1 MNTTEIKRAL
11 EAALLCTPEPLS
23 MPQLRKLFDDEYNA
37 DLLRPLLDEIA
48 LDWAEQPVELVTVA
62 SGWRFQS
69 RPEYA
74 VFINRLTPE
83 KAPRYSRA
91 VMETLAIIAYRQP
104 VTRGDIEEIRGVSV
118 SSQIVKTL
126 EERGWI
132 DVVGHKEVPGRP
144 ALFGTTKQFLDD
156 LSLRSVQEL
165 PPIDEMG
172 DGEAVD
178 FFNQQIDG
186 EDAAQAPATDAA
198 ADADE
203 SGAQVEAGA
212 ETEASAEG
220 EAGAVAEV
228 EADRMADASAD
239 APTDTTGTDTD
250 AADTGFSMAG
260 VGVAALA
267 VAEGDEIAG
276 SADADATDADT
287 NSDAHADVAGSGAM
301 IAADEAAPQAGLE
314 QESEVQIEEPV
325 SDNALAQREQESVER
340 GETAGDVDNPV
351 TALIDEPEG
360 DATADTLFAEVA
372 EVAEGVAGDVTDD
385 AAVEAAA
392 EPEGAGVDAL
402 PGETAETTS
411 DAAIAQ
417 ADGELAD
424 GEPGDVDMAGEAD
437 GVIDGDMADQARQQ
451 VEPMLAADAD
461 SVAPFTDSPEPVDTV
476 AMSDTGDIVEHDNSV
491 SAAEA
496 ADVVAPMRADGDTEA
511 GHASEPPSGSG
522 ESAGAESELSA
533 DVDLSVNANPDAPS
547 VSTELDELDELA
559 ALSEAVARVDVSAAR
574 VAVPPPPDG
583 FSSDNDVVAGGE
595 GAAMEDPELAPQV
608 GFDAIQDALSEAAL
622 LTSNESDGDS
632 AAPVTGTEQV
642 QSSASELA
650 DANAVAD
657 TDSVTDTESE
667 TDSER
672 ESLANTMESK

>member
-228 EADRMADASAD
+228 EADRM
-239 APTDTTGTDTD
+239 
-250 AADTGFSMAG
+250 
-260 VGVAALA
+260 AALA

-547 VSTELDELDELA
+547 VSAELDELDELA